1 MRELVDRLNQTAHEY
16 YTLSQPTLTD
26 QQWDQMYDQLAAMER
41 ESGTVLPDSPTHRVG
56 APPLKQFES
65 HRHLARLWSM
75 DKAQSE
81 QAVLDWA
88 RRAEKLRLQAR
99 EAGAELP
106 PLSFVVEHKFDGLT
120 INLTYEGGVL
130 VQAATR
136 GNGEEGEAILPQ
148 VRTIRSIP
156 LAIPFQGRMEV
167 HGEAFMPLSVL
178 EEYNKTAP
186 EPLKNARNGAAG
198 ALRALDPAVTAS
210 RHLSACF
217 YDVGYIEG
225 RSFANQGE
233 MMDFLGENRFP
244 VSQWEVFAPDIQAA
258 LAAVEQ
264 VEEERGALDYLI
276 DGAVI
281 KIWDFP
287 TRQALGYT
295 DKFPRWAVAYKFEAQ
310 EAETRLLEVTW
321 TPGRT
326 GKLTPLAHVEPVEL
340 GGATVQRATLNN
352 YGDILRKRVRVGA
365 KVWIRRSNDVIPEI
379 MGRAEGFEPEEQ
391 EIEKPSRCPA
401 CASALVE
408 RGANLFCPNR
418 DGCQPQIVA
427 RLSHYA
433 SRDALDIETLSEKTV
448 LQLYQALGVCEP
460 AQLYGL
466 TRDQLAGLDRFG
478 PKKADN
484 LVKAIEDSKAPAL
497 DAYIYALG
505 IPGVGR
511 KTARVLAQ
519 RYGGLEA
526 LAKAEREE
534 LTQIEDLGEVLAGNI
549 VDFFD
554 DPQNQAQLE
563 ALAQAGV
570 KPVWQA
576 LSQSG
581 PLEGLS
587 VVVTGTLEG
596 MSRQQAE
603 RMIQD
608 LGGKAAGSV
617 SRRTSYVLAG
627 ENPGSKLDKALA
639 LGVPVLTLEQ
649 FRQQFGL

>member
-1 MRELVDRLNQTAHEY
+1 
-16 YTLSQPTLTD
+16 
-26 QQWDQMYDQLAAMER
+26 MENTITNNAI
-41 ESGTVLPDSPTHRVG
+41 SASL
-56 APPLKQFES
+56 
-65 HRHLARLWSM
+65 LARNVYGVCFPQRDTM
-75 DKAQSE
+75 DALHSE
-81 QAVLDWA
+81 FAA
-88 RRAEKLRLQAR
+88 AR
-99 EAGAELP
+99 E
-106 PLSFVVEHKFDGLT
+106 KFFT
-120 INLTYEGGVL
+120 GG
-130 VQAATR
+130 
-136 GNGEEGEAILPQ
+136 
-148 VRTIRSIP
+148 
-156 LAIPFQGRMEV
+156 
-167 HGEAFMPLSVL
+167 
-178 EEYNKTAP
+178 
-186 EPLKNARNGAAG
+186 
-198 ALRALDPAVTAS
+198 
-210 RHLSACF
+210 
-217 YDVGYIEG
+217 
-225 RSFANQGE
+225 
-233 MMDFLGENRFP
+233 
-244 VSQWEVFAPDIQAA
+244 
-258 LAAVEQ
+258 
-264 VEEERGALDYLI
+264 
-276 DGAVI
+276 
-281 KIWDFP
+281 
-287 TRQALGYT
+287 
-295 DKFPRWAVAYKFEAQ
+295 
-310 EAETRLLEVTW
+310 
-321 TPGRT
+321 
-326 GKLTPLAHVEPVEL
+326 
-340 GGATVQRATLNN
+340 
-352 YGDILRKRVRVGA
+352 RKRVRVGA

-534 LTQIEDLGEVLAGNI
+534 LTQIADLGEVLAGNI

-576 LSQSG
+576 LPQGG

-627 ENPGSKLDKALA
+627 DNPGSKLDKALA